1 MTKTSNVAR
10 IAYLRDE
17 IFKAKEGLKIV
28 KQDPH
33 YDAYLNHKI
42 HFYQQDIVQHT
53 KELNEL
59 LSNTLDFEIK
69 EAV

>member
-28 KQDPH
+28 KQNPDH
-33 YDAYLNHKI
+33 EGYLFHKI
-42 HFYQQDIVQHT
+42 FMYQQDIIQLT

-59 LSNTLDFEIK
+59 LSNTK

>member
-28 KQDPH
+28 KQNPDH
-33 YDAYLNHKI
+33 EGYLFHKI
-42 HFYQQDIVQHT
+42 FMYQQDII
-53 KELNEL
+53 LI
-59 LSNTLDFEIK
+59 DFMT
-69 EAV
+69 